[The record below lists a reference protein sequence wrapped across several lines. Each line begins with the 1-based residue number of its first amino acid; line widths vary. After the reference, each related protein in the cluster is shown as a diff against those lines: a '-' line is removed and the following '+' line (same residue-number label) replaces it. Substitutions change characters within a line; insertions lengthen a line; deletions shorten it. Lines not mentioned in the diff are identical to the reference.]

1 MAKVE
6 TDVYTFKDDVGKNL
20 YRKTTYYTLKI
31 EQDVLAK
38 DKDEADTKFLDHGG
52 INHSKIGKDIT
63 DANEGVET
71 YMVDANYT
79 DSDTTKFI
87 GKVKY
92 DTDTYNQTLEEAME
106 AEDIHIDTW
115 ADENEP
121 HQLTKIKLV
130 MTPEEEDKNANI
142 TRDKDGNAI
151 AVESMYGTK
160 EESDVDVAL
169 NLQADSE
176 RGK

>member
-1 MAKVE
+1 MADNK
-6 TDVYTFKDDVGKNL
+6 TDVMFFKDDVGKNL
-20 YRKTTYYTLKI
+20 YRKKTYYTLVV

-38 DKDEADTKFLDHGG
+38 DKDEADTLFTDHGG
-52 INHSKIGKDIT
+52 IKHSAINKDIV
-63 DANEGVET
+63 DNSDGVET

-87 GKVKY
+87 GKVKW
-92 DTDTYNQTLEEAME
+92 DTDSYNQTLEEAIE

-130 MTPEEEDKNANI
+130 DTD
-142 TRDKDGNAI
+142 
-151 AVESMYGTK
+151 K
-160 EESDVDVAL
+160 EESDIDVAL
-169 NLQADSE
+169 NLEAESQ